1 MNELDP
7 EISAATPRTWAR
19 GRWRVRTRRLCEGE
33 RPTCPDCTDCSLNAP
48 FLADQWI
55 PED

>member
-7 EISAATPRTWAR
+7 ERAATPRTWAR